1 MSNQLQLRRGT
12 AAQTASFVGAVGEVT
27 VSTDDH
33 VLHLHDGATPGGFP
47 ITLGGIV
54 ATYASLPASPKGL
67 WIVQADET
75 KSGSPSAYYFYSTHA
90 IWFAAVQV
98 A

>member
-1 MSNQLQLRRGT
+1 MSTALQLRRGT
-12 AAQTASFVGAVGEVT
+12 AAQTATFTGAVGEVT

-33 VLHLHDGATPGGFP
+33 VLHVHDGATAGGFP
-47 ITLGGIV
+47 LTLGGVV

-67 WIVQADET
+67 WIVQTDET
-75 KSGSPSAYYFYSTHA
+75 KNGSPSAYYFYSTHA
-90 IWFAAVQV
+90 IWIAAVQV

>member
-33 VLHLHDGATPGGFP
+33 VLHLHDATTPGGFP
-47 ITLGGIV
+47 IALGGVV
-54 ATYASLPASPKGL
+54 ATFAALPANPLGL
-67 WIVQADET
+67 YLVVADET
-75 KSGSPSAYYFYSTHA
+75 KSGNPSIYFFNGGHRYWVA
-90 IWFAAVQV
+90 MVQD

>member
-1 MSNQLQLRRGT
+1 MSTQLQLRRGT
-12 AAQTASFVGAVGEVT
+12 AAQTAAFIGASGEMT

-33 VLHLHDGATPGGFP
+33 VPHVHDGATPGGFP
-47 ITLGGIV
+47 LVLGGVI
-54 ATYASLPASPKGL
+54 ANYASLPASPQGL

-75 KSGSPSAYYFYSTHA
+75 KGGVPSAYYFYSTHA
-90 IWFAAVQV
+90 IWIAAVQV

>member
-12 AAQTASFVGAVGEVT
+12 AAQTASFTGAVGEVT

-33 VLHLHDGATPGGFP
+33 VLHVHDGATVGGFP
-47 ITLGGIV
+47 LTLGGVV
-54 ATYASLPASPKGL
+54 ATFAALPANPLGL
-67 WIVQADET
+67 YLVQADET
-75 KSGSPSAYYFYSTHA
+75 KSGAPTIYYFNSSHRYWVA
-90 IWFAAVQV
+90 MVQD